1 MDPKRVPPS
10 ATSAE
15 NTPTIQSIVDPPVPR
30 PPIAYVPPQRRL
42 DEVGQGVAAAEGP
55 TAVSSLELLSMH
67 ATERPAARLGTLG
80 VETAE
85 DASLRHASDDGPVRL
100 ALQQAYAA
108 YAASPAPTAVP
119 QSSVQAPVHA
129 NTDNQSVTSAYLR
142 RRALSPVSSTAESDT
157 GTLNIFRFSPLLKR
171 QVHLYWSEYQSMVPD
186 ASRRTQMNENAL
198 GSAYVHCAI
207 MDTEPD
213 TNSIEFVKLVIE
225 GIRFEIDN
233 YSMATVLEAS
243 RSSTPKAPQATVGTT
258 QAADSIGPVL
268 TTPVKIEDRV
278 DETHDGVKPIEE
290 RPAPAQTLRF
300 TTETSPPVIQVPGN
314 ASRRYP
320 MADSWADRVALQ
332 RERDRDLQ
340 QQGHSVYDDQ
350 GVIFIGRQPV
360 DQMKSI
366 YFESIGQPHEQDNNV
381 QSAPYDE
388 HLQGRDQ
395 QQTFARDRPPH
406 ETPVVR
412 THFTNARG
420 RGRGMSVV
428 NPISRNPGRPSETP
442 GRGFSMPPQVRST
455 SRNPGVAEA
464 VEQHRDSMHVHL
476 KALLEEQLGTRLQLS
491 EGSKLRRSDASKTI
505 TPYAGGTKF
514 SDLERWLTDV
524 CVHLAACQY
533 GGDERDRERVLVVPE
548 FLRGEAKTWYQRHVV
563 HVNRRQRH
571 WTFEDVILGLYDRFV
586 QPSTMQDARE
596 DFYDATYN
604 ESIGVQGFYD
614 ELMDHAQNM
623 AVFPDKYTVRD
634 TFLEGIP
641 KDMLVALIKEGGLSP
656 EINTVDEFVSE
667 AKAYE
672 SASKTA
678 AHYLARNSR
687 RRSRRNPEVTSS
699 RPRGGGRI
707 GTTFIRKSALAGG
720 LHARVVAT
728 PLRGRGGKVGVQ
740 ARPDPNS
747 GAPPNRQLERPQ
759 LHSSPTP
766 NPLPAAD
773 VICYKCGKKGHYS
786 RECKQKPYPV
796 RAQIRAARTAVDEED
811 DDSDMDQENEA
822 DDESGHTSANEA
834 DNPPESLVDSDSDE
848 LIEVEVYDNDYYSRD
863 SETEV
868 LRAITELPLDETRQI
883 KMRKVHLRASK
894 VAKARPVHK
903 RDDKECLATYV
914 NVGGHDAW
922 TLWDSGSTT
931 TGVTPAF
938 SQVAGLRVYP
948 LDAPI
953 TLQLGTI
960 GSRSTVNFGSDALV
974 KTHGSEEMLYVNIA
988 NFDRY
993 DMIIGTPFMRKHG
1006 VILDFATNT
1015 VVVNGVST
1023 EATKVDL
1030 RDTDGRLRRYRTT
1043 DKPRD

>member
-1 MDPKRVPPS
+1 
-10 ATSAE
+10 
-15 NTPTIQSIVDPPVPR
+15 
-30 PPIAYVPPQRRL
+30 
-42 DEVGQGVAAAEGP
+42 
-55 TAVSSLELLSMH
+55 
-67 ATERPAARLGTLG
+67 
-80 VETAE
+80 
-85 DASLRHASDDGPVRL
+85 ASL
-100 ALQQAYAA
+100 
-108 YAASPAPTAVP
+108 APTAAP

-142 RRALSPVSSTAESDT
+142 RRALSPVSSTAESDN

-171 QVHLYWSEYQSMVPD
+171 QVRLYWSEYQSMVPD

-233 YSMATVLEAS
+233 YPMATVLEAS

-406 ETPVVR
+406 ETPVV
-412 THFTNARG
+412 
-420 RGRGMSVV
+420 
-428 NPISRNPGRPSETP
+428 P
-442 GRGFSMPPQVRST
+442 
-455 SRNPGVAEA
+455 
-464 VEQHRDSMHVHL
+464 VEQHRDSMHVRL
-476 KALLEEQLGTRLQLS
+476 KALLEEQLGTRLQLP

-623 AVFPDKYTVRD
+623 AVFPDEYTVRD

-707 GTTFIRKSALAGG
+707 STTFIRKSALAGG

-740 ARPDPNS
+740 
-747 GAPPNRQLERPQ
+747 LERPQ

-766 NPLPAAD
+766 NPSPAAD

-811 DDSDMDQENEA
+811 DDSEMDQENEA

-848 LIEVEVYDNDYYSRD
+848 LIEVDVYDNDYYSRD

-868 LRAITELPLDETRQI
+868 LRAITALPLDETRQI

-960 GSRSTVNFGSDALV
+960 GSHSTVNFGSDALV
-974 KTHGSEEMLYVNIA
+974 KTHGSEEMLYVDIA

>member
-1 MDPKRVPPS
+1 MDPTRAPPS
-10 ATSAE
+10 ATSSE

-30 PPIAYVPPQRRL
+30 PPIAYVPPQRRS

-100 ALQQAYAA
+100 ALQQA

-171 QVHLYWSEYQSMVPD
+171 QVHLYWSEYQSRVPD

-233 YSMATVLEAS
+233 YPMATVLEAS

-290 RPAPAQTLRF
+290 RPSPAQTLRC

-381 QSAPYDE
+381 QSALNDE

-412 THFTNARG
+412 MHVTNARG

-442 GRGFSMPPQVRST
+442 GCGFSMPPQVRST

-464 VEQHRDSMHVHL
+464 VEQHRDSMHVRL
-476 KALLEEQLGTRLQLS
+476 KALLEEQLGTRLQL
-491 EGSKLRRSDASKTI
+491 
-505 TPYAGGTKF
+505 
-514 SDLERWLTDV
+514 
-524 CVHLAACQY
+524 
-533 GGDERDRERVLVVPE
+533 PE
-548 FLRGEAKTWYQRHVV
+548 
-563 HVNRRQRH
+563 
-571 WTFEDVILGLYDRFV
+571 
-586 QPSTMQDARE
+586 
-596 DFYDATYN
+596 
-604 ESIGVQGFYD
+604 
-614 ELMDHAQNM
+614 
-623 AVFPDKYTVRD
+623 
-634 TFLEGIP
+634 
-641 KDMLVALIKEGGLSP
+641 
-656 EINTVDEFVSE
+656 
-667 AKAYE
+667 
-672 SASKTA
+672 A

-720 LHARVVAT
+720 LHARVVAM

-747 GAPPNRQLERPQ
+747 GAPPNRQLEHPQ

-766 NPLPAAD
+766 NPSPAAD

-811 DDSDMDQENEA
+811 DDSDMDPEHEA

-834 DNPPESLVDSDSDE
+834 DNPPESFVDSDSDE
-848 LIEVEVYDNDYYSRD
+848 LIEVDVYDNDYYSRD

-868 LRAITELPLDETRQI
+868 LRAITALPLDETRQI

-914 NVGGHDAW
+914 NV
-922 TLWDSGSTT
+922 
-931 TGVTPAF
+931 
-938 SQVAGLRVYP
+938 
-948 LDAPI
+948 
-953 TLQLGTI
+953 
-960 GSRSTVNFGSDALV
+960 
-974 KTHGSEEMLYVNIA
+974 
-988 NFDRY
+988 
-993 DMIIGTPFMRKHG
+993 
-1006 VILDFATNT
+1006 
-1015 VVVNGVST
+1015 
-1023 EATKVDL
+1023 
-1030 RDTDGRLRRYRTT
+1030 
-1043 DKPRD
+1043 

>member
-1 MDPKRVPPS
+1 MDPNRAPPS
-10 ATSAE
+10 ATSSE

-30 PPIAYVPPQRRL
+30 PPIAYVPPQRRS
-42 DEVGQGVAAAEGP
+42 DEVGQGVAAVEGP
-55 TAVSSLELLSMH
+55 TATCIGRWPRTIGS
-67 ATERPAARLGTLG
+67 AT
-80 VETAE
+80 
-85 DASLRHASDDGPVRL
+85 SVRRV
-100 ALQQAYAA
+100 
-108 YAASPAPTAVP
+108 AASPAPTAVP

-171 QVHLYWSEYQSMVPD
+171 QVHLYWSEYQSRVPD

-213 TNSIEFVKLVIE
+213 TNSIEFEKLVIE

-340 QQGHSVYDDQ
+340 QQGHLVYDDQ

-366 YFESIGQPHEQDNNV
+366 YFELIGQPHEQDNNV

-464 VEQHRDSMHVHL
+464 VEQHRDSMHVRL
-476 KALLEEQLGTRLQLS
+476 KALLEEQLGTRLQLP

-533 GGDERDRERVLVVPE
+533 GGDKRDRERVLVVPE

-586 QPSTMQDARE
+586 QPHLILPSALSTNNIFEAPRRWANRYHFHSQVRLSRRTTRE
-596 DFYDATYN
+596 SGGYAT
-604 ESIGVQGFYD
+604 
-614 ELMDHAQNM
+614 AWTRR
-623 AVFPDKYTVRD
+623 K
-634 TFLEGIP
+634 
-641 KDMLVALIKEGGLSP
+641 GG
-656 EINTVDEFVSE
+656 
-667 AKAYE
+667 
-672 SASKTA
+672 SAST
-678 AHYLARNSR
+678 
-687 RRSRRNPEVTSS
+687 P
-699 RPRGGGRI
+699 RPKLGC
-707 GTTFIRKSALAGG
+707 
-720 LHARVVAT
+720 AT
-728 PLRGRGGKVGVQ
+728 
-740 ARPDPNS
+740 
-747 GAPPNRQLERPQ
+747 NRQLERPQ

-766 NPLPAAD
+766 NPSPAAD

-848 LIEVEVYDNDYYSRD
+848 LIEVDVYDNDYYSRD

-868 LRAITELPLDETRQI
+868 LRAITALPLDETRQI

-903 RDDKECLATYV
+903 HDDKECLATYV

-938 SQVAGLRVYP
+938 SQVAGLRVFP

-974 KTHGSEEMLYVNIA
+974 KTHGSEEMLYVDIA

>member
-1 MDPKRVPPS
+1 
-10 ATSAE
+10 
-15 NTPTIQSIVDPPVPR
+15 
-30 PPIAYVPPQRRL
+30 
-42 DEVGQGVAAAEGP
+42 
-55 TAVSSLELLSMH
+55 
-67 ATERPAARLGTLG
+67 
-80 VETAE
+80 
-85 DASLRHASDDGPVRL
+85 
-100 ALQQAYAA
+100 
-108 YAASPAPTAVP
+108 
-119 QSSVQAPVHA
+119 
-129 NTDNQSVTSAYLR
+129 
-142 RRALSPVSSTAESDT
+142 
-157 GTLNIFRFSPLLKR
+157 
-171 QVHLYWSEYQSMVPD
+171 
-186 ASRRTQMNENAL
+186 
-198 GSAYVHCAI
+198 
-207 MDTEPD
+207 
-213 TNSIEFVKLVIE
+213 
-225 GIRFEIDN
+225 
-233 YSMATVLEAS
+233 
-243 RSSTPKAPQATVGTT
+243 
-258 QAADSIGPVL
+258 
-268 TTPVKIEDRV
+268 
-278 DETHDGVKPIEE
+278 
-290 RPAPAQTLRF
+290 
-300 TTETSPPVIQVPGN
+300 
-314 ASRRYP
+314 
-320 MADSWADRVALQ
+320 
-332 RERDRDLQ
+332 
-340 QQGHSVYDDQ
+340 
-350 GVIFIGRQPV
+350 
-360 DQMKSI
+360 
-366 YFESIGQPHEQDNNV
+366 
-381 QSAPYDE
+381 
-388 HLQGRDQ
+388 
-395 QQTFARDRPPH
+395 
-406 ETPVVR
+406 
-412 THFTNARG
+412 
-420 RGRGMSVV
+420 
-428 NPISRNPGRPSETP
+428 
-442 GRGFSMPPQVRST
+442 MPPQVRST

-464 VEQHRDSMHVHL
+464 VEQHRDSMHVRL
-476 KALLEEQLGTRLQLS
+476 KALLEEQLGTRLQLP

-623 AVFPDKYTVRD
+623 AVFPDEYTVRD

-667 AKAYE
+667 VKAYE

-766 NPLPAAD
+766 NPSPAAD

-811 DDSDMDQENEA
+811 DDSEMDQENEA

-894 VAKARPVHK
+894 VAKARPA
-903 RDDKECLATYV
+903 D
-914 NVGGHDAW
+914 
-922 TLWDSGSTT
+922 TT
-931 TGVTPAF
+931 RGRYGTRVV
-938 SQVAGLRVYP
+938 QLR
-948 LDAPI
+948 A
-953 TLQLGTI
+953 
-960 GSRSTVNFGSDALV
+960 
-974 KTHGSEEMLYVNIA
+974 
-988 NFDRY
+988 
-993 DMIIGTPFMRKHG
+993 
-1006 VILDFATNT
+1006 
-1015 VVVNGVST
+1015 
-1023 EATKVDL
+1023 
-1030 RDTDGRLRRYRTT
+1030 
-1043 DKPRD
+1043 